1 MEPHAHADKQNPWL
15 IPASILIAG
24 VLIAGSLYLSRN
36 APSADSMVVDEAP
49 LEAENLDAIDPVT
62 ASDHMRGNPNA
73 PVTIVEY
80 SDFECPFCK
89 RFHDTM
95 TQVMNEYGDDG
106 KVKWVFR
113 HFPLDVLHAK
123 ARPVAIASE
132 CVAAQAGEEGFWK
145 FADRY
150 NELTLSN
157 DQTDLDTVLPQ
168 IAQEIGVDTK
178 VFSACLTSGAHD
190 AKILA
195 NETDAAETGGSGT
208 PWNIVIG
215 PDGKKYSV
223 NGAQPYAVV
232 KRIIDQA
239 LQD

>member
-1 MEPHAHADKQNPWL
+1 
-15 IPASILIAG
+15 
-24 VLIAGSLYLSRN
+24 
-36 APSADSMVVDEAP
+36 
-49 LEAENLDAIDPVT
+49 
-62 ASDHMRGNPNA
+62 
-73 PVTIVEY
+73 
-80 SDFECPFCK
+80 
-89 RFHDTM
+89 M

-168 IAQEIGVDTK
+168 IAQEIGIDTK

-195 NETDAAETGGSGT
+195 NETDAKLLQLNAAH
-208 PWNIVIG
+208 NISKTDYENNISFVSIMEDNLKNLQIG
-215 PDGKKYSV
+215 LRC
-223 NGAQPYAVV
+223 NQ
-232 KRIIDQA
+232 
-239 LQD
+239 